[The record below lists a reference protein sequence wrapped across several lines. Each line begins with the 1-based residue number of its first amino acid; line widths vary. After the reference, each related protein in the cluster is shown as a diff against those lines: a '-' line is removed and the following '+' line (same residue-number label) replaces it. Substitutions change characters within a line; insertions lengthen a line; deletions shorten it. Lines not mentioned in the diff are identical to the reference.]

1 MPQCTQDK
9 AIDDVDRNNLPRTI
23 LMIWSHT
30 YSHFNDLESHLLKQV
45 KP

>member
-23 LMIWSHT
+23 LMI
-30 YSHFNDLESHLLKQV
+30 
-45 KP
+45 